1 MEKTQMPIHDW
12 TRVDHGTFHDFH
24 QGWAPMIRSALNNGL
39 LPPDYEAKV
48 EQHTEDG
55 IPDVLALHLAKPPEG
70 NGSSTQ
76 PGPTNRLSSVATAPP
91 KVPFT
96 SEFAADPYTRL
107 RKTIA
112 IRQGDD
118 RLVALIELVSPGNK
132 SSRHGIQSFVRKVV
146 GAIDHGIHVLVV
158 DLFPP
163 GPRDPNGIHPVIWS
177 EFPDVPYTPPTNQR
191 LTLVS
196 YDAGSTCRAYI
207 QPVAVGEVMPHMPLF
222 LEPGAYINV
231 PLESTYMAAFDGIS
245 RRTRDTLNAP
255 G

>member
-1 MEKTQMPIHDW
+1 MPIHDW
-12 TRVDHGTFHDFH
+12 TRVDHGTFHDFQ
-24 QGWAPMIRSALNNGL
+24 QGWAPIIRSALNNGP
-39 LPPDYEAKV
+39 LPPNFEAKV

-55 IPDVLALHLAKPPEG
+55 IPDVLTLQLSTPANG
-70 NGSSTQ
+70 NGVGTHSGPA
-76 PGPTNRLSSVATAPP
+76 PGLTSVATAPP
-91 KVPFT
+91 KVLFT

-132 SSRHGIQSFVRKVV
+132 SSRHGIQAFVRKVV

-177 EFPDVPYTPPTNQR
+177 EFRDEPYTPPANR
-191 LTLVS
+191 PLTLVS
-196 YDAGSTCRAYI
+196 YDAGTMYRAYI
-207 QPVAVGEVMPHMPLF
+207 QPAAVGEAMPDMPLF
-222 LEPGAYINV
+222 LEPGAYVNV
-231 PLESTYMAAFDGIS
+231 PLEATYMAAFDGIA
-245 RRTRDTLNAP
+245 RRTRDLLNAP